1 MASGFLKV
9 GVSAFGGALPW
20 LRRVVVEERQWLDER
35 EFADMLTICQAIPG
49 PNVVNC
55 SVFLGTRWYGVSGG
69 LLAFVSLIAVP
80 LSIVLTLALVYEHLE
95 GNPRL
100 RAAVDGMAVT
110 AIAYLTTMALA
121 MAKPF
126 YRKWLACLL
135 CACALALSLLAGW
148 SMGWVLLAGGAVG
161 VISARRNWL

>member
-1 MASGFLKV
+1 MALGFLKV

-35 EFADMLTICQAIPG
+35 EFTDMLTICQAIPG

-55 SVFLGTRWYGVSGG
+55 SVFLGTRWYGLSGG
-69 LLAFVSLIAVP
+69 LLAFMSLMAVP
-80 LSIVLTLALVYEHLE
+80 LLIVLALALVYEHLQAHT
-95 GNPRL
+95 RV

-126 YRKWLACLL
+126 YRKWLASLL
-135 CACALALSLLAGW
+135 CACAMALSFFAGW

-161 VISARRNWL
+161 VIAACRKWL